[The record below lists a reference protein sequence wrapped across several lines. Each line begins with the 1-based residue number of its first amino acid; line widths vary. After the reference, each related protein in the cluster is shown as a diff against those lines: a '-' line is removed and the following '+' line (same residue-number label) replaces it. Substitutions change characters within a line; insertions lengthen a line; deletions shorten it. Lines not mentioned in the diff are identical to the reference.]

1 MKTMTWALA
10 WAALLLAAL
19 SPTRGGAQS
28 QLPAGAMM
36 AQAAI
41 GMPADSG
48 GLAPSEIIARVRSA
62 GFGPLSRPV
71 QRGGVYILFALDR
84 QYMDVRVTVDASS
97 GRVLSATRLAGTR
110 YGGPGYEGYEE
121 RSTVYERPPVP
132 PGEIPNRGTA
142 RNVGSATPSPPHL
155 PLPRARPGGDV
166 TGSVKETVPQADAE
180 PRAEAPPA
188 GLGDTTVETAPPLP
202 ATLRPQQPTMLP
214 IAPLE

>member
-1 MKTMTWALA
+1 MKTTWVLA

-28 QLPAGAMM
+28 QRPAGVMM

-48 GLAPSEIIARVRSA
+48 GLAPSKIIARVRSV

-71 QRGGVYILFALDR
+71 QRGGVYILFAVDR

-121 RSTVYERPPVP
+121 PVYARPPVP

-142 RNVGSATPSPPHL
+142 RNVGPSTPSPPHL

-166 TGSVKETVPQADAE
+166 TGSVKETVPQAEAE
-180 PRAEAPPA
+180 PRAAAPPA
-188 GLGDTTVETAPPLP
+188 GLGDTTVETPPPPPP
-202 ATLRPQQPTMLP
+202 ASSRPLQPTMVP

>member
-1 MKTMTWALA
+1 MKTTTWVLA

-28 QLPAGAMM
+28 QLPAGVMR

-41 GMPADSG
+41 NIPAGSG
-48 GLAPSEIIARVRSA
+48 ALAPSEIIARVRSA

-71 QRGGVYILFALDR
+71 QRGGVYVLFAVDR

-97 GRVLSATRLAGTR
+97 GRVLSATRLAGMR
-110 YGGPGYEGYEE
+110 YGGPGYEGYDE
-121 RSTVYERPPVP
+121 RSPVYERPPVP

-142 RNVGSATPSPPHL
+142 RNVGPATPSPPHL
-155 PLPRARPGGDV
+155 PLPRARPDGDV
-166 TGSVKETVPQADAE
+166 TGSVKEAVPPAEAE
-180 PRAEAPPA
+180 PRAAAPPA
-188 GLGDTTVETAPPLP
+188 GLGDTTVGTPPPP
-202 ATLRPQQPTMLP
+202 AALRPQQPTMVP